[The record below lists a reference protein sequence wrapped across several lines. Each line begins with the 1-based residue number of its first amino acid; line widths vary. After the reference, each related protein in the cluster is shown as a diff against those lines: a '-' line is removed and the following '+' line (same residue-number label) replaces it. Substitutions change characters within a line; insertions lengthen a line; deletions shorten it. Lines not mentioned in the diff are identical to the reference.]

1 MNSYLKTYLSKQINA
16 ACKTKQV
23 VSVQPTW
30 LIKSSQPNFHE
41 TDLKNEL
48 NLKKVEIA

>member
-16 ACKTKQV
+16 AKKV

-30 LIKSSQPNFHE
+30 VIKSSQPNLHE

-48 NLKKVEIA
+48 NL